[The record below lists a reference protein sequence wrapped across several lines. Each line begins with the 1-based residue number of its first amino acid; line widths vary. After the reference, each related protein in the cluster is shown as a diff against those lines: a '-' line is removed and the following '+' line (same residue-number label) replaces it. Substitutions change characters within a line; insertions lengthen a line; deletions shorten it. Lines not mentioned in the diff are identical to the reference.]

1 MSYQNI
7 LTELDSDGILSITLN
22 RADKLNALSAE
33 LLAELLHVID
43 QAHKDSQTY
52 SLLLTGAGKAF
63 CAGADIRRLAE
74 VDANSAYHFACD
86 GQHVF
91 DRLENLGKPSLAAVN
106 GFCFGGGCELAM
118 AATLRFASVEARF
131 AQPEVKLGVIPGF
144 GGTQR
149 LARLVGKGRALDM
162 CLSGR
167 TIMAEE
173 AHAWG
178 LVNALYPGD
187 TLLAAAKE
195 YLRQLRQL
203 APIALQRTMEAIHR
217 GYDLPLADALQ
228 LEALLFAQSTATKD
242 RREGVAAFLEKRAAK
257 FVGE

>member
-1 MSYQNI
+1 MSYQNL
-7 LTELDSDGILSITLN
+7 LTELDQDGILSITLN

-33 LLAELLHVID
+33 LLEELLHVID
-43 QAHKDSQTY
+43 QAQKDSQTY
-52 SLLLTGAGKAF
+52 SVLITGAGKAF

-74 VDANSAYHFACD
+74 LDANSAYHFARH
-86 GQHVF
+86 GQHIF
-91 DRLENLGKPSLAAVN
+91 DRLEHLGKPSLAAVN

-118 AATLRFASVEARF
+118 SATLRFASFEARF

-149 LARLVGKGRALDM
+149 LPRLVGKGRALDM

-167 TIMAEE
+167 TITAEE

-178 LVNALYPGD
+178 LANALHSAD
-187 TLLAAAKE
+187 TLLSSAKE
-195 YLRQLRQL
+195 YLRQLRHL
-203 APIALQRTMEAIHR
+203 APIALQRTIEAIHQ

-228 LEALLFAQSTATKD
+228 LEALLFAQSAATKD
-242 RREGVAAFLEKRAAK
+242 KKEGVAAFLEKRAAK